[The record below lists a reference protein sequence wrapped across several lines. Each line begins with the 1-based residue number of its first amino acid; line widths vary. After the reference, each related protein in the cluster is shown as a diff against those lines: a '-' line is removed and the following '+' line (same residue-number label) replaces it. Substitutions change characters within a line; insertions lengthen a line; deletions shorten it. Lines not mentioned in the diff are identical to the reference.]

1 MVDNVSLDKTSAVCR
16 SLATGAVPA
25 ARLSCTSSRRAL
37 IRLKRAKKC
46 ETWVTFDE
54 TVDIQRIHGGIDRKL
69 RPENNFGEHLFL
81 KMCMGTLTQPEE
93 RTRRKLL
100 TGESFWNTNKEK
112 HCEFCG
118 KGRIR
123 IDGLF
128 DFGGGWKRKKGIEF
142 SPRTSENDK
151 RLKPEKGR

>member
-1 MVDNVSLDKTSAVCR
+1 MRKIVLIRLCGAAAAAALVDNVSLDKTSAVVSHR
-16 SLATGAVPA
+16 RADP
-25 ARLSCTSSRRAL
+25 LSCTSSRRAL

-123 IDGLF
+123 IDGLLLEAKE
-128 DFGGGWKRKKGIEF
+128 GYRVLA
-142 SPRTSENDK
+142 ENF
-151 RLKPEKGR
+151 